1 MDLREPAQPFAF
13 LEWLRAR
20 VVVRGLRA
28 RAPVPESDGTMTFSL
43 VPADGARRVVRV
55 RWSPVA
61 DRGARATAVRADGPL
76 VGAVWSDEAPP
87 AVVREVAASLSAL
100 VARDDPVFLRAG
112 PGPDDPVPFT
122 PEGLGDLLRRQVRP
136 GETRWGPFLAVA
148 FDQPDPHRLVF
159 RFEGDGGSPSVVIAL
174 VAPPSKARFHRGDLS
189 FVVVEDT
196 RTPQQRRRADH
207 QVERLIGFA
216 VGRAL
221 ARDPPL
227 VVPETPAAVAAAP
240 GCTEFAATV
249 ADGVDPL
256 HARARHEA
264 FIRRWNAEWRWRRF
278 LYPASRCIVN
288 LFRLGPEDALVVHE
302 SLECVQNEP
311 PWLPAGSAFWHTRRG
326 TRVGEFWQ
334 RAHLEVT
341 DLREADVVR
350 GRSMDALEAALEA
363 TATRPGGR
371 SVVVVSGCLPNVIG
385 DNPVPAMRR
394 LSRTSPCRFY
404 WVGNTND
411 FQGYTAALI
420 RDRLTEVAPASA
432 PRDPLGFAIVGG
444 GSARENRDLLDL
456 AARAGLHPMGVV
468 LPEVGYDVFSRVAG
482 ARVFAW
488 ANQSALR
495 DVSEL
500 AFSELPVVLLRP
512 PSPVGIRG
520 TFEWLREVVAQAAPG
535 MVERVA
541 TMENDES
548 LRSRLER
555 LRARTGRHRL
565 VFVADRE
572 DLGLFVD
579 TRPMYAYSL
588 LDVLVE
594 MGFGLRIVVHGDL
607 GSYQG
612 FVREFGARGWAGRV
626 DLVPFGSP
634 RELTEAL
641 REPGGGAVF
650 SNITADPRVTA
661 AGRNVF
667 SEADVEM
674 GIEGF
679 FRTAE
684 RLAERCEVRP
694 LAGYERWLPGGGWAG
709 PTDRG
714 GGA

>member
-1 MDLREPAQPFAF
+1 MDLREPAQPLAF
-13 LEWLRAR
+13 LEWLRSR
-20 VVVRGLRA
+20 VVVRGFRT
-28 RAPVPESDGTMTFSL
+28 RTPVPESDGTVTFSL
-43 VPADGARRVVRV
+43 VSEDDSRRVVRV

-61 DRGARATAVRADGPL
+61 TRAAGATAVHVDDSL
-76 VGAVWSDEAPP
+76 VGVVWSDEALPS
-87 AVVREVAASLSAL
+87 VVREAAASLAAL
-100 VARDDPVFLRAG
+100 VARDDPVFLRVG
-112 PGPDDPVPFT
+112 PGPDEPVPFT

-136 GETRWGPFLAVA
+136 GETRWGSLLAVA
-148 FDQPDPHRLVF
+148 FEQPDAHRLVF
-159 RFEGDGGSPSVVIAL
+159 RFEGDGGSPRVVIVL
-174 VAPPSKARFHRGDLS
+174 VAPPSKTRFQRGDLS
-189 FVVVEDT
+189 FVVDEDT
-196 RTPQQRRRADH
+196 RAPEQRRRADH

-227 VVPETPAAVAAAP
+227 VVPETPDAVAAAP
-240 GCTEFAATV
+240 GCAELAAPV
-249 ADGVDPL
+249 AEGVDPL

-311 PWLPAGSAFWHTRRG
+311 PWLPADSAFWHTRRG

-334 RAHLEVT
+334 RAHVEVT

-432 PRDPLGFAIVGG
+432 PRDPIGFAIVGG

-468 LPEVGYDVFSRVAG
+468 LPDVGYDVFSRVAG
-482 ARVFAW
+482 ARIFAW

-495 DVSEL
+495 DISEL
-500 AFSELPVVLLRP
+500 AFSDLPVVLLRP
-512 PSPVGIRG
+512 PSPVGVRG
-520 TFEWLREVVAQAAPG
+520 TFAWLSEVVAETDPALGLA
-535 MVERVA
+535 ERVA
-541 TMENDES
+541 AMEADPALAE
-548 LRSRLER
+548 RLGR
-555 LRARTGRHRL
+555 LRARTGCHRL

-572 DLGLFVD
+572 DLALLMD

-594 MGFGLRIVVHGDL
+594 MGFRLRIVVHGDL
-607 GSYQG
+607 DSYQG
-612 FVREFGARGWAGRV
+612 FVHEFGARGWADRV

-684 RLAERCEVRP
+684 RLARRCEVRP
-694 LAGYERWLPGGGWAG
+694 LAGYEHWMA
-709 PTDRG
+709 G